1 MTRPVL
7 AVCVY
12 SLIFGGLAVAADATP
27 RLTPLA
33 NDVAWKK
40 LPDAPEKAEPLPVW
54 ARAMAGWQPITTAR
68 MLEVDAA
75 HRTGDRLDARIRAVV
90 RWAAADANRCEYAKA
105 MAEADYRRAAGPTA
119 DLAVLMKAPDKLP
132 EVDRLGTAFA
142 RKMMLAASRVSDA
155 EVKRLVELLG
165 DERVVALVALLA
177 HAGFQDRVLL
187 ALNVSPEPGGVPA
200 PVTVK
205 FGRPKPAAHGTPTD
219 PPELT
224 TKTKPTADWTLAR
237 TKLDEQKKRP
247 GRIAVPTT
255 EDVTKRLGKGHPALW
270 QNGIIWSRVCYWHQP
285 ELTDAWFDT
294 ANAFRQ
300 ESGLDGVSGNSI
312 FWVVTDALNCFY

>member
-1 MTRPVL
+1 MTRHVL
-7 AVCVY
+7 AVCVF
-12 SLIFGGLAVAADATP
+12 SLTIGELAVAADATP

-40 LPDAPEKAEPLPVW
+40 LPDAPEKAQPLPVW
-54 ARAMAGWQPITTAR
+54 ARAMAGWQPITAAR

-75 HRTGDRLDARIRAVV
+75 HRTGDRLDARFRAVV
-90 RWAAADANRCEYAKA
+90 RWAAADANRCVYAKA
-105 MAEADYRRAAGPTA
+105 MAEADYRRVGGPTA
-119 DLAVLMKAPDKLP
+119 DLAGLMKAPDKLP
-132 EVDRLGTAFA
+132 EVDRLGAAFA
-142 RKMMLAASRVSDA
+142 RGMMLAASRVSDA
-155 EVKRLVELLG
+155 EVKRLVDLLG

-205 FGRPKPAAHGTPTD
+205 FGRPKPAAHGKPID
-219 PPELT
+219 PPELKA
-224 TKTKPTADWTLAR
+224 KTEPTADWTQAR

-247 GRIAVPTT
+247 GRIAVPTN
-255 EDVTKRLGKGHPALW
+255 EDVTKRLGKDHPALW
-270 QNGIIWSRVCYWHQP
+270 QNGIIWSRVCYGYQP